1 MGVYTSVNFY
11 PVHLLVSFEEMAKV
25 FLIQFQYKLNII
37 IVVSKMFV
45 EYQFSTKGDVR
56 NINETTL
63 FLYIG
68 ITQVYLDF
76 TFHPLKKKESKKRGG
91 GYLINQSNRL
101 HIMQWVLSNLD
112 FIKRGKREHT

>member
-1 MGVYTSVNFY
+1 
-11 PVHLLVSFEEMAKV
+11 
-25 FLIQFQYKLNII
+25 
-37 IVVSKMFV
+37 MFV

-76 TFHPLKKKESKKRGG
+76 TFHPLKKKESKKKGG
-91 GYLINQSNRL
+91 GVSY
-101 HIMQWVLSNLD
+101 
-112 FIKRGKREHT
+112 